1 MNLKTSSKQW
11 GLEYLITGNERITLL
26 TNEIINAQKI
36 NNNLERSHRFT
47 RVFGEKKKLEIKD

>member
-11 GLEYLITGNERITLL
+11 GLEYLIRGNERITLL

-36 NNNLERSHRFT
+36 NNNLERSSSFYQSFR
-47 RVFGEKKKLEIKD
+47 GKKEIRN